1 MKLNEDRMVEAHR
14 EGLRQAY
21 EVYAAAYRTALE
33 TYPNDYEAQFAY
45 IAGLAQEL
53 RRLAT
58 KTQNKGFRR

>member
-1 MKLNEDRMVEAHR
+1 MKFNDDTMVEAHR
-14 EGLRQAY
+14 EGLRRAY
-21 EVYAAAYRTALE
+21 EVYAAACDTA
-33 TYPNDYEAQFAY
+33 TKAYPDDYEAQFSY